1 MRCLTMFGWH
11 NITMTH
17 TYLLRRKRSLEVVG
31 HEEVGRTGTCSVKNM
46 TCSQFPMKANC
57 KVDHQ
62 NLISTCYL
70 YTMYISTQGIG
81 VGRCGSNADLLK
93 QLFTPHVVMV
103 SSVSII
109 VIGNIIF
116 FLSSG
121 QV

>member
-1 MRCLTMFGWH
+1 
-11 NITMTH
+11 MTH

-57 KVDHQ
+57 KVTPAL
-62 NLISTCYL
+62 NIFLL
-70 YTMYISTQGIG
+70 MYILSHQGIG

>member
-1 MRCLTMFGWH
+1 M
-11 NITMTH
+11 
-17 TYLLRRKRSLEVVG
+17 VG

-57 KVDHQ
+57 KVEHQ
-62 NLISTCYL
+62 QRISTCYIYL
-70 YTMYISTQGIG
+70 SIYHISIQGIG

-109 VIGNIIF
+109 VIGNTI
-116 FLSSG
+116 LNAH
-121 QV
+121 V